1 MFFMVNLLI
10 KTKYMK
16 LHNLKIPTEKVN
28 FKQAVIQG
36 IGQQRGLF
44 FVNQFKK
51 LDNLDEILSMNF
63 VERSSHIIH
72 HLIGGELP
80 FEQVNEM
87 VKTAFDFEVPMQE
100 ISDNVTCLEL
110 FHGHTLAFKD
120 FGARFMA
127 QCLAAFNQ
135 KKHVTILTATSGDT
149 GAAVAH
155 AFYNIPGINVKIL
168 YPKGKISNL
177 QEKLFCTLGENIETF
192 AVEGDFDDCQHMVK
206 AAFDSQEIRDK
217 HNLTS
222 ANSIN
227 ISRLLA
233 QVCYYF
239 EVVSKYY
246 DDNLVISVP
255 SGNFGNLTAGL
266 IARQIGAPIKRFIA
280 ATNANDTVPRYLIE
294 KNWSPN
300 KTVETASNAMD
311 VSDPSN
317 WPRIMSLFNNNLE
330 NLTKVVSATIKT
342 DEQTY
347 LAMKELHKLD
357 YVAEPHT
364 AIAYAGLK
372 DSLQADEHGVF
383 VSTAHPSKFIETV
396 EEVLGIEI
404 DIPDALN
411 KVQNK
416 TNLSKTITNDTS
428 KFNAFLLK

>member
-1 MFFMVNLLI
+1 
-10 KTKYMK
+10 MK
-16 LHNLKIPTEKVN
+16 LHNLKIPTEQVN

-36 IGQQRGLF
+36 IGQERGLF
-44 FVNQFKK
+44 FVNQFKP
-51 LDNLDEILSMNF
+51 LTNLDEILEMEF

-72 HLIGGELP
+72 HLIDGELS
-80 FEQVNEM
+80 FEQVNNM
-87 VKTAFDFEVPMQE
+87 VKAAFNFELPLVDVKENM
-100 ISDNVTCLEL
+100 TCLEL
-110 FHGHTLAFKD
+110 FHGQTLAFKD

-127 QCLAAFNQ
+127 QCVAAFND
-135 KKHVTILTATSGDT
+135 KNHVTILTATSGDT

-155 AFYNIPGINVKIL
+155 AFYKIPGINVKIL

-177 QEKLFCTLGENIETF
+177 QEKLFCTLGENIETY
-192 AVEGDFDDCQHMVK
+192 AVEGDFDDCQTMVK
-206 AAFDSQEIRDK
+206 AAFDSQDIRDK

-239 EVVSKYY
+239 EIVSKYY
-246 DDNLVISVP
+246 DDDLVVSVP

-266 IARQIGAPIKRFIA
+266 IAKQLGAPIKRFVA

-294 KNWSPN
+294 KTWSPN

-317 WPRIMSLFNNNLE
+317 WPRIMSLFNNDLDQ
-330 NLTKVVSATIKT
+330 LTKVVSATIKS
-342 DEQTY
+342 DKETY
-347 LAMKELHKLD
+347 EAMKDLQD
-357 YVAEPHT
+357 MGYIAEPHT

-372 DSLQADEHGVF
+372 DSLQENEHGVF

-396 EEVLGIEI
+396 EKVLSVNVDLPKALAEVE
-404 DIPDALN
+404 
-411 KVQNK
+411 NK
-416 TNLSKTITNDTS
+416 TNLSTTITNDTG
-428 KFNAFLLK
+428 KFNAYLLK